1 MRYAGTTALITGAS
15 SGIGAEF
22 ARRFAAL
29 GADLVL
35 VARRAD
41 VLDALAAEIRAT
53 GRSVHVVPFD
63 LTAEHS
69 GRELVQR
76 VGVRVDTVVNCAGA
90 ARTKSFEDS
99 TEEEIRAQLRVNI
112 DAVVGL
118 SHAFL
123 PQLTES
129 GQGALVN
136 VASLTGYLPTP
147 GLAAY
152 SAAKSFVVRFTEALA
167 HELRGSGLTVLA
179 LSPGPTR
186 TEFYATSGTRD
197 GGVRFQTAA
206 QVVDTAIAALGKK
219 NPPVSIISGALNR
232 WVGRVLS
239 ALPRKTV
246 LRLMEA
252 EPVARHDRLGDCTT

>member
-22 ARRFAAL
+22 ARRFAAR

-41 VLDALAAEIRAT
+41 VLDALAAEIRET
-53 GRSVHVVPFD
+53 GRTVQVVPFD
-63 LTAEHS
+63 LTEDRS
-69 GRELVQR
+69 GRRLAER
-76 VGVRVDTVVNCAGA
+76 VGRVDTVVNCAGVA
-90 ARTKSFEDS
+90 KTGSFEDS
-99 TEEEIRAQLRVNI
+99 TEDEIRLQLRVNV
-112 DAVVGL
+112 DAVVDI

-123 PQLTES
+123 PRLKAS

-136 VASLTGYLPTP
+136 VASLTAHLPVP

-152 SAAKSFVVRFTEALA
+152 SAAKAFVVHFTEALA

-186 TEFYATSGTRD
+186 TEFYATSGTHEN
-197 GGVRFQTAA
+197 GVRFQTAA
-206 QVVDTAIAALGKK
+206 QVVDTAFAALDKK
-219 NPPVSIISGALNR
+219 NPPVSVISGAQNR
-232 WVGRVLS
+232 WVKRVLK
-239 ALPRKTV
+239 ALPTRTA

-252 EPVARHDRLGDCTT
+252 EPVA